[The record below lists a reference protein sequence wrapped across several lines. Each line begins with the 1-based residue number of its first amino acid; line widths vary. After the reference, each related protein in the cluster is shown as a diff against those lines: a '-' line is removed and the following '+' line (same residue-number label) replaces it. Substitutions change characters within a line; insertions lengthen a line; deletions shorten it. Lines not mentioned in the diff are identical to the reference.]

1 MPKRKVTQVEFAPR
15 LGDFGRAPTA
25 KLRVAAYA
33 RVSTEKEEQEHSL
46 EAQTDYFETYIKE
59 NPRWEFVGL
68 YVDDGISGLS
78 YHNRDGFNRMVADAI
93 DGKIDLIITKSLSRF
108 ARNTVDALMTI
119 RKLKAE
125 GVGVFFQKEDIN
137 TLDSKG
143 EFMLTLMSSFAEE
156 ESRSISDNV
165 TWGKRK
171 QFADGFYTVP
181 FAHFLGYD
189 RGTEKGEFVINEEEA
204 RVVRFIY
211 MLTFEYYAPSH
222 IAQLLTDMHIPSPSG
237 KKVWQT
243 TTVESILANEK
254 YKGDARLQKKFTVDF
269 RTKKRKVNEGE
280 LPQYYVTGGHES
292 IIAPETWDAVQQIS
306 LPEGQRL
313 TRRYPMSGKLV
324 CGECGGRYG
333 MILWHS
339 TTYRN
344 YVWECL
350 PKKQGKSKCHCTHIY
365 AEEMKSAIAIA
376 LQRLYEKH
384 RKIKGLCTELL
395 SSVPLNDREGALT
408 ALADIKPQN
417 IVFDNSAVNVLI
429 TKAVVTTD
437 AHIVFYFVDGS
448 TYKYRICGNTP
459 LGQTNMNLRKEYH
472 QRIAELYAQ
481 GVPQSKIA
489 EKLGIPINTVRSYIK
504 RSLK

>member
-15 LGDFGRAPTA
+15 LGGFGRAPTA

-119 RKLKAE
+119 RKLKSE

-189 RGTEKGEFVINEEEA
+189 RGIEKGEFIINEAEA

-211 MLTFEYYAPSH
+211 MLAFEYYSPTN
-222 IAQLLTDMHIPSPSG
+222 IARLLIKLNIPTPGG
-237 KKVWQT
+237 KKIWQSS
-243 TTVESILANEK
+243 TVDSILANEK
-254 YKGDARLQKKFTVDF
+254 YKGDALLQKKFTVDF
-269 RTKKRKVNEGE
+269 RTKKMKRNEGE
-280 LPQYYVTGGHES
+280 LPQYYVTGGHAP
-292 IIAPETWDAVQQIS
+292 IIAPDTWDEVQRIS
-306 LPEGQRL
+306 LPVGQRL
-313 TRRYPMSGKLV
+313 TRRYPMSSKLV

-350 PKKQGKSKCHCTHIY
+350 SKKQGKSRCQCTHIY
-365 AEEMKSAIAIA
+365 AEEIESATAIA
-376 LQRLYEKH
+376 LQRLYERNK
-384 RKIKGLCTELL
+384 KIVGLCTELL

-408 ALADIKPQN
+408 ALADIQPQN
-417 IVFDNSAVNVLI
+417 IAFDNSAVNVLI

-437 AHIVFYFVDGS
+437 ANIVFHFVDGS
-448 TYKYRICGNTP
+448 TYQYCICGNTP
-459 LGQTNMNLRKEYH
+459 KGKRNMNVRKEYH
-472 QRIAELYAQ
+472 RRIAELYTQ
-481 GVPQSKIA
+481 GVSQSTIA
-489 EKLGIPINTVRSYIK
+489 ETLGIPINTVRSYIK

>member
-15 LGDFGRAPTA
+15 LGDFGRTPTA

-78 YHNRDGFNRMVADAI
+78 YHNREGFTRMVADAVG
-93 DGKIDLIITKSLSRF
+93 GKIDLIVTKSLSRF

-189 RGTEKGEFVINEEEA
+189 RGIEKGEFVINEHEA
-204 RVVRFIY
+204 RIVRFIY
-211 MLTFEYYAPSH
+211 MLALEYYSPNS
-222 IAQLLTDMHIPSPSG
+222 IAKLLMELEIPSPSG

-243 TTVESILANEK
+243 STVESILANEK

-269 RTKKRKVNEGE
+269 RTKKCKINEGE

-333 MILWHS
+333 MMLWHS

-350 PKKQGKSKCHCTHIY
+350 PKKQGKTRCRCSHIY
-365 AEEMKSAIAIA
+365 AEEMESAIAIA
-376 LQRLYEKH
+376 LQRLYERNK
-384 RKIKGLCTELL
+384 KIVGLCTELL
-395 SSVPLNDREGALT
+395 SSVPLNDREGALNELKHIT
-408 ALADIKPQN
+408 AHN
-417 IVFDNSAVNVLI
+417 VVFDNSAVNVLI

-437 AHIVFYFVDGS
+437 AHIVFHFIDGS

-459 LGQTNMNLRKEYH
+459 LGQTNMNIRKEYH
-472 QRIAELYAQ
+472 RRIAELYSQ
-481 GVPQSKIA
+481 GISASTIA
-489 EKLGIPINTVRSYIK
+489 ETLGLSLNTVRSYMR

>member
-1 MPKRKVTQVEFAPR
+1 
-15 LGDFGRAPTA
+15 
-25 KLRVAAYA
+25 
-33 RVSTEKEEQEHSL
+33 VSTEKEEQEHSL

-119 RKLKAE
+119 RKLKSE

-156 ESRSISDNV
+156 ESRSISDNI

-171 QFADGFYTVP
+171 QFADGIYNAP
-181 FAHFLGYD
+181 FGQFLGYD
-189 RGTEKGEFVINEEEA
+189 RGFVINEKEA

-211 MLTFEYYAPSH
+211 MLSLEYYSPSN
-222 IAQLLTDMHIPSPSG
+222 IARLLMDFNIPSPSG
-237 KKVWQT
+237 KKVWQIS
-243 TTVESILANEK
+243 TVKSILTNER
-254 YKGDARLQKKFTVDF
+254 YKGDALLQKTFTVDF
-269 RTKKRKVNEGE
+269 RTKKCKVNEGE
-280 LPQYYVTGGHES
+280 LPQYYVTGGHAP
-292 IIAPETWDAVQQIS
+292 IISPETWNEVQKIS

-313 TRRYPMSGKLV
+313 SRRYTMSGKLV
-324 CGECGGRYG
+324 CGECRGRYG
-333 MILWHS
+333 MMLWHS

-365 AEEMKSAIAIA
+365 AEEMESAIATA
-376 LQRLYEKH
+376 LQHLCEKH
-384 RKIKGLCTELL
+384 RRIKKLCTELL
-395 SSVPLNDREGALT
+395 SSVPLNDREGALM
-408 ALADIKPQN
+408 ALADMKPQN
-417 IVFDNSAVNVLI
+417 ITFDNSAVNVLI
-429 TKAVVTTD
+429 TEAVVTTD
-437 AHIVFYFVDGS
+437 AHIVFRFIDGS

-472 QRIAELYAQ
+472 RRIAELYAQ
-481 GVPQSKIA
+481 GVPQSTIA
-489 EKLGIPINTVRSYIK
+489 ETLGIPINTVRSYIK

>member
-15 LGDFGRAPTA
+15 LGDFDRASNA

-125 GVGVFFQKEDIN
+125 GIGVFFQKEDIN

-189 RGTEKGEFVINEEEA
+189 RGAEKCEFVINEHEA
-204 RVVRFIY
+204 RIVRFIY
-211 MLTFEYYAPSH
+211 MLALEYYSPNS
-222 IAQLLTDMHIPSPSG
+222 IAKLLMDLKIPSPSG
-237 KKVWQT
+237 KTVWQT
-243 TTVESILANEK
+243 STVESILANEK

-269 RTKKRKVNEGE
+269 RTKKCKINEGE

-333 MILWHS
+333 MMLWHS

-350 PKKQGKSKCHCTHIY
+350 PKKQGKTRCRCSHIY
-365 AEEMKSAIAIA
+365 AEEMESAIAIA
-376 LQRLYEKH
+376 LQRLYERNK
-384 RKIKGLCTELL
+384 KIVGLCTELL
-395 SSVPLNDREGALT
+395 SSVPLNDREGALNELKHIT
-408 ALADIKPQN
+408 AHN
-417 IVFDNSAVNVLI
+417 VVFDNSAVNVLI

-437 AHIVFYFVDGS
+437 AHIVFHFIDGS

-481 GVPQSKIA
+481 GVPQSIIA
-489 EKLGIPINTVRSYIK
+489 ETLGIPINTVRSYIK

>member
-15 LGDFGRAPTA
+15 LGDFGRASTA

-59 NPRWEFVGL
+59 NSRWEFVGL

-78 YHNRDGFNRMVADAI
+78 YHNRDGFNRMVADTI
-93 DGKIDLIITKSLSRF
+93 SGKIDLIITKSLSRF

-189 RGTEKGEFVINEEEA
+189 RGIEKGEFVINEHEA
-204 RVVRFIY
+204 RIVRFIY
-211 MLTFEYYAPSH
+211 MLALEYYSPNS
-222 IAQLLTDMHIPSPSG
+222 IAKLLMELEIPSPSG

-243 TTVESILANEK
+243 STVESILANEK

-269 RTKKRKVNEGE
+269 RTKKRKINEGE
-280 LPQYYVTGGHES
+280 LPQYYVTGGHAP
-292 IIAPETWDAVQQIS
+292 IIAPET
-306 LPEGQRL
+306 
-313 TRRYPMSGKLV
+313 
-324 CGECGGRYG
+324 
-333 MILWHS
+333 
-339 TTYRN
+339 
-344 YVWECL
+344 
-350 PKKQGKSKCHCTHIY
+350 
-365 AEEMKSAIAIA
+365 
-376 LQRLYEKH
+376 
-384 RKIKGLCTELL
+384 
-395 SSVPLNDREGALT
+395 
-408 ALADIKPQN
+408 
-417 IVFDNSAVNVLI
+417 
-429 TKAVVTTD
+429 
-437 AHIVFYFVDGS
+437 
-448 TYKYRICGNTP
+448 
-459 LGQTNMNLRKEYH
+459 
-472 QRIAELYAQ
+472 
-481 GVPQSKIA
+481 
-489 EKLGIPINTVRSYIK
+489 
-504 RSLK
+504 

>member
-15 LGDFGRAPTA
+15 LRDFGRAPTA

-46 EAQTDYFETYIKE
+46 EAQTDYFENYIKE
-59 NPRWEFVGL
+59 NPRWEFIGL

-78 YHNRDGFNRMVADAI
+78 YHNRDGFNRMVADAV

-189 RGTEKGEFVINEEEA
+189 RGIEKGEFVINEHEA
-204 RVVRFIY
+204 RIVRFIY
-211 MLTFEYYAPSH
+211 MLALEYYSPNS
-222 IAQLLTDMHIPSPSG
+222 IAKLLMELEIPSPSG

-243 TTVESILANEK
+243 STVESILANEK

-269 RTKKRKVNEGE
+269 RTKKCKINEGE

-333 MILWHS
+333 MMLWHS

-365 AEEMKSAIAIA
+365 AEEMESAIAIA
-376 LQRLYEKH
+376 LQRLYEKNK
-384 RKIKGLCTELL
+384 RIKGLCAELL
-395 SSVPLNDREGALT
+395 SALPLNDREGAST
-408 ALADIKPQN
+408 ALAEMKPQD

-472 QRIAELYAQ
+472 RRIAELYSQ
-481 GVPQSKIA
+481 GISASTIA
-489 EKLGIPINTVRSYIK
+489 ETLGLSLNTVRSYMR

>member
-1 MPKRKVTQVEFAPR
+1 LPKRKVTQVEFAPR

-46 EAQTDYFETYIKE
+46 EAQTNYFETYIKE

-269 RTKKRKVNEGE
+269 RTKKRKINEGE
-280 LPQYYVTGGHES
+280 LPQYYVTGGHPP

-376 LQRLYEKH
+376 LQRLYEKNK
-384 RKIKGLCTELL
+384 RIKGLCAELL
-395 SSVPLNDREGALT
+395 SALPLNDREGALT
-408 ALADIKPQN
+408 ALADMKPQD

-437 AHIVFYFVDGS
+437 AHIVFHFIDGS

-472 QRIAELYAQ
+472 RRIAELYSQ
-481 GVPQSKIA
+481 GISASTIA
-489 EKLGIPINTVRSYIK
+489 ETLGLPLNTVRSYIR

>member
-46 EAQTDYFETYIKE
+46 EAQTDYFENYIKE
-59 NPRWEFVGL
+59 NPRWEFIGL

-78 YHNRDGFNRMVADAI
+78 YHNRDGFNRMVADAV

-189 RGTEKGEFVINEEEA
+189 RGIEKGEFVINEHEA
-204 RVVRFIY
+204 RIVRFIY
-211 MLTFEYYAPSH
+211 MLALEYYSPNS
-222 IAQLLTDMHIPSPSG
+222 IAKLLMELEIPSPSG

-243 TTVESILANEK
+243 STVESILANEK

-269 RTKKRKVNEGE
+269 RTKKCKINEGE

-333 MILWHS
+333 MMLWHS

-365 AEEMKSAIAIA
+365 AEEMESAIAIA
-376 LQRLYEKH
+376 LQRLYEKNK
-384 RKIKGLCTELL
+384 RIKGLCAELL
-395 SSVPLNDREGALT
+395 SALPLNDREGAST
-408 ALADIKPQN
+408 ALAEMKPQD

-472 QRIAELYAQ
+472 RRIAELYSQ
-481 GVPQSKIA
+481 GISASTIA
-489 EKLGIPINTVRSYIK
+489 ETLGLSLNTVRSYMR

>member
-1 MPKRKVTQVEFAPR
+1 MPKRKITQVEFA
-15 LGDFGRAPTA
+15 LGLGEVGRVTTA

-46 EAQTDYFETYIKE
+46 EAQTDYFNSYIRS

-78 YHNRDGFNRMVADAI
+78 HQNRDGFNRMVADAV

-181 FAHFLGYD
+181 FAQFLGYD
-189 RGTEKGEFVINEEEA
+189 RGAEKCEFVINEHEA
-204 RVVRFIY
+204 RIVRFIY
-211 MLTFEYYAPSH
+211 MLALEYYSPNS
-222 IAQLLTDMHIPSPSG
+222 ISKLLMELEIPSPSG
-237 KKVWQT
+237 KTVWQT
-243 TTVESILANEK
+243 STVESILANEK

-269 RTKKRKVNEGE
+269 RTKKCKINEGE
-280 LPQYYVTGGHES
+280 LPQYYVTGGHPP

-350 PKKQGKSKCHCTHIY
+350 PQKQGKTRCRCSHIY
-365 AEEMKSAIAIA
+365 AEEMESATATA
-376 LQRLYEKH
+376 LQRLYMRNKRIVE
-384 RKIKGLCTELL
+384 LCTELL
-395 SSVPLNDREGALT
+395 FSVPLNNREGALT
-408 ALADIKPQN
+408 ALADMKPQD
-417 IVFDNSAVNVLI
+417 IVFDNSAVNILI

-437 AHIVFYFVDGS
+437 AHIVFHFIDGS

-459 LGQTNMNLRKEYH
+459 LGQANMNVRKEYH
-472 QRIAELYAQ
+472 RKISELYAQ
-481 GVPQSKIA
+481 GMPSSAIA
-489 EKLGIPINTVRSYIK
+489 KTLGIPTNTVRSYIR

>member
-15 LGDFGRAPTA
+15 LGDFGRASTA

-46 EAQTDYFETYIKE
+46 EAQTDYFENYIKE

-269 RTKKRKVNEGE
+269 RTKKRKINEGE
-280 LPQYYVTGGHES
+280 LPQYYVTGGHPP

-350 PKKQGKSKCHCTHIY
+350 PKKQGKTRCRCSHIY
-365 AEEMKSAIAIA
+365 AEEMESATATA
-376 LQRLYEKH
+376 LQRLYMRNKRIVE
-384 RKIKGLCTELL
+384 LCTELL
-395 SSVPLNDREGALT
+395 FSVPLNDREGALT
-408 ALADIKPQN
+408 ALAEMKPQD

-472 QRIAELYAQ
+472 RRIAELYSQ
-481 GVPQSKIA
+481 GILASTIA
-489 EKLGIPINTVRSYIK
+489 ETLGLPLNTVRSYIR

>member
-1 MPKRKVTQVEFAPR
+1 MPKRKITQVEFAPG
-15 LGDFGRAPTA
+15 LGELGRVTTA

-46 EAQTDYFETYIKE
+46 EAQTDYFNSYIRS

-189 RGTEKGEFVINEEEA
+189 RGAEKCEFVINEHEA
-204 RVVRFIY
+204 RIVRFIY
-211 MLTFEYYAPSH
+211 MLALEYYSTNS
-222 IAQLLTDMHIPSPSG
+222 ISKLLMELEIPSPSG

-243 TTVESILANEK
+243 STVESILANEK

-269 RTKKRKVNEGE
+269 RTKKCKINEGE

-333 MILWHS
+333 MMLWHS

-350 PKKQGKSKCHCTHIY
+350 PKKQGKTRCRCSHIY

-384 RKIKGLCTELL
+384 KRIKKLCMELL

-408 ALADIKPQN
+408 ALADMKPQD

-459 LGQTNMNLRKEYH
+459 LGQANMNLRKEYH
-472 QRIAELYAQ
+472 RKIAELYAQ

-489 EKLGIPINTVRSYIK
+489 EKLELPLNTVRSYMR

>member
-15 LGDFGRAPTA
+15 LGDFGRASTA

-189 RGTEKGEFVINEEEA
+189 RGIEKGEFVINEHEA
-204 RVVRFIY
+204 RIVRFIY
-211 MLTFEYYAPSH
+211 MLALEYYSPNS
-222 IAQLLTDMHIPSPSG
+222 ISKLLMELEILSPSG

-243 TTVESILANEK
+243 STVESILTNEK

-269 RTKKRKVNEGE
+269 RTKKRKINEGE
-280 LPQYYVTGGHES
+280 LPQYYVTGGHPP

-333 MILWHS
+333 MMLWHS

-350 PKKQGKSKCHCTHIY
+350 PKKQGKTRCRCSHIY
-365 AEEMKSAIAIA
+365 AEEMESAIAIA
-376 LQRLYEKH
+376 LQRLYERNK
-384 RKIKGLCTELL
+384 KIVGLCTELL
-395 SSVPLNDREGALT
+395 SSVPLNDREGALNELKHIT
-408 ALADIKPQN
+408 AHN
-417 IVFDNSAVNVLI
+417 VVFDNSAVNVLI
-429 TKAVVTTD
+429 KKAVVTTD
-437 AHIVFYFVDGS
+437 AHIVFYFVDSS

-472 QRIAELYAQ
+472 RKIADLYSQGISASTIAET
-481 GVPQSKIA
+481 
-489 EKLGIPINTVRSYIK
+489 LGIPINTVRSYIK

>member
-15 LGDFGRAPTA
+15 LGDFGRTPTA

-78 YHNRDGFNRMVADAI
+78 YHNREGFTRMVADAVG
-93 DGKIDLIITKSLSRF
+93 GKIDLIVTKSLSRF

-189 RGTEKGEFVINEEEA
+189 RGIEKGEFVINEHEA
-204 RVVRFIY
+204 RIVRFIY
-211 MLTFEYYAPSH
+211 MLALEYYSPNS
-222 IAQLLTDMHIPSPSG
+222 IATLLMELEIPSPSG

-243 TTVESILANEK
+243 STVESILANEK

-269 RTKKRKVNEGE
+269 RTKKCKINEGE

-333 MILWHS
+333 MMLWHS

-350 PKKQGKSKCHCTHIY
+350 PKKQGKTQCRCSHIY
-365 AEEMKSAIAIA
+365 AEEMESAIAIA
-376 LQRLYEKH
+376 LQRLYERNK
-384 RKIKGLCTELL
+384 KIVGLCTELL
-395 SSVPLNDREGALT
+395 SSVPLNDREGALNELKHIT
-408 ALADIKPQN
+408 AHN
-417 IVFDNSAVNVLI
+417 VVFDNSAVNVLI

-472 QRIAELYAQ
+472 RRIAELYSQ

-489 EKLGIPINTVRSYIK
+489 EKLGIPINTVRSYIR

>member
-1 MPKRKVTQVEFAPR
+1 MPKRKVTQVEFVPR

-46 EAQTDYFETYIKE
+46 EAQTDYFENYIKE

-78 YHNRDGFNRMVADAI
+78 YHNREGFTRMVADAV

-143 EFMLTLMSSFAEE
+143 EFMLTLMSTFAEE

-189 RGTEKGEFVINEEEA
+189 RGAEKCEFVINEHEA
-204 RVVRFIY
+204 RIVRFIY
-211 MLTFEYYAPSH
+211 MLALEYYSTNS
-222 IAQLLTDMHIPSPSG
+222 ISKLLMELEIPSPSG

-243 TTVESILANEK
+243 STVESILANEK

-269 RTKKRKVNEGE
+269 RTKKCKINEGE

-459 LGQTNMNLRKEYH
+459 LGQTNMNIRKEYH

-481 GVPQSKIA
+481 GVPQIFTRAYSSQPQA
-489 EKLGIPINTVRSYIK
+489 
-504 RSLK
+504 

>member
-59 NPRWEFVGL
+59 NSRWEFVGL

-78 YHNRDGFNRMVADAI
+78 YHNRDGFNRMVTDAI

-189 RGTEKGEFVINEEEA
+189 RGAEKCEFVINEHEA
-204 RVVRFIY
+204 RIVRFIY
-211 MLTFEYYAPSH
+211 MLALEYYSPNS
-222 IAQLLTDMHIPSPSG
+222 IAKLLMELEIPSPSG

-243 TTVESILANEK
+243 STVESILANEK

-269 RTKKRKVNEGE
+269 RTKKRKINEGE
-280 LPQYYVTGGHES
+280 LPQYYVTGGHPP

-333 MILWHS
+333 MMLWHS

-350 PKKQGKSKCHCTHIY
+350 PKKQGKTRCRCSHIY
-365 AEEMKSAIAIA
+365 AEEMESAIAIA
-376 LQRLYEKH
+376 LQRLYERNK
-384 RKIKGLCTELL
+384 KIVGLCTELL
-395 SSVPLNDREGALT
+395 SSVPLNDREGALNELKHIT
-408 ALADIKPQN
+408 AHN
-417 IVFDNSAVNVLI
+417 VVFDNSAVNVLI
-429 TKAVVTTD
+429 KKAVVTTD
-437 AHIVFYFVDGS
+437 AHIVFYFVDSS

-472 QRIAELYAQ
+472 RKIADLYSQGISASTIAET
-481 GVPQSKIA
+481 
-489 EKLGIPINTVRSYIK
+489 LGIPINTVRSYIK